1 MLHLL
6 VSCLFTLLLTLVFGN
21 IFAKVTK
28 ISFDFFDTLLLG
40 LIFLTSISA
49 WLSII
54 IPIDF
59 VVKSSFLIFGILGLF
74 IFREKF
80 KSYLKVLL
88 TNKTL
93 LITLPFFIIGLIVAS
108 NAPLNYDSPLYHIQS
123 IKWIQEYRVVP
134 GLANLHY
141 RFGYNSNIFILFALT
156 SFNDVFGQQTYSV
169 NFFLFCFAVGYFIFN
184 SYQSIQ
190 KKVVN
195 VDVVIQFILLY
206 YILKNYDNLS
216 SPSPD
221 YIVFVVPLVLIS
233 TLIKSKFKSGFRQD
247 KFYLLMISLTFL
259 ITVKLSIV
267 PFFLFIPLIGYYN
280 PNLMKSNKKLL
291 LSVFLVLL
299 PWLIRNVILTGWLVF
314 PFSKIDLFNIDWKVP
329 IADVI
334 VEKNT
339 IISWARIPGRLDLNA
354 VHLSITEWFPY
365 WWANINFS
373 DRIYFITAI
382 LAPLVA
388 LSLPLFTKAKYS
400 VKYNAIIIIV
410 FICFSYWFFLAPAF
424 RFGLNYIY
432 ILIVAPLF
440 YMDFTFLSKL
450 GIKKVFYYVLM
461 LICLIN
467 FLRITLTHNKQLF
480 FNPRLISQKQIQVSK
495 EERFLKFKLKS
506 IIIYLP
512 SAGDRCYDFCL
523 PCSHKYMNLKNLKQR
538 GSTLQD
544 GFQAVSN

>member
-1 MLHLL
+1 
-6 VSCLFTLLLTLVFGN
+6 
-21 IFAKVTK
+21 
-28 ISFDFFDTLLLG
+28 
-40 LIFLTSISA
+40 
-49 WLSII
+49 
-54 IPIDF
+54 
-59 VVKSSFLIFGILGLF
+59 
-74 IFREKF
+74 
-80 KSYLKVLL
+80 
-88 TNKTL
+88 
-93 LITLPFFIIGLIVAS
+93 VAS

-156 SFNDVFGQQTYSV
+156 SFNDVFDQQTYSV

-184 SYQSIQ
+184 SYQAIQ
-190 KKVVN
+190 KKIVN

-206 YILKNYDNLS
+206 YILKNYGNLS

-247 KFYLLMISLTFL
+247 KFYLLVIGLTFL

-267 PFFLFIPLIGYYN
+267 PFFLFIPLIAYYN
-280 PNLMKSNKKLL
+280 PNLIKSKKQLL
-291 LSVFLVLL
+291 LSAFLVLL

-314 PFSKIDLFNIDWKVP
+314 PFSKIDLFNLDWKVP
-329 IADVI
+329 VADVV

-365 WWANINFS
+365 WWTNINLS
-373 DRIYFITAI
+373 DRIYFITAL
-382 LAPLVA
+382 LAPLLA

-400 VKYNAIIIIV
+400 LKYNAIIIIV

-432 ILIVAPLF
+432 ILILTPLF
-440 YMDFTFLSKL
+440 YMNFNFVSILS
-450 GIKKVFYYVLM
+450 IKKVFYYALM
-461 LICLIN
+461 LIYVVN
-467 FLRITLTHNKQLF
+467 FLRITVTNDKHLF
-480 FNPRLISQKQIQVSK
+480 FNPRLISQKQIQVPK
-495 EERFLKFKLKS
+495 EERFLKIKLKS
-506 IIIYLP
+506 IEIYLP
-512 SAGDRCYDFCL
+512 SLGDRCYDFCL

-538 GSTLQD
+538 GSTIQD
-544 GFQAVSN
+544 GFQTDSN

>member
-1 MLHLL
+1 
-6 VSCLFTLLLTLVFGN
+6 
-21 IFAKVTK
+21 
-28 ISFDFFDTLLLG
+28 
-40 LIFLTSISA
+40 
-49 WLSII
+49 
-54 IPIDF
+54 
-59 VVKSSFLIFGILGLF
+59 
-74 IFREKF
+74 
-80 KSYLKVLL
+80 
-88 TNKTL
+88 
-93 LITLPFFIIGLIVAS
+93 
-108 NAPLNYDSPLYHIQS
+108 
-123 IKWIQEYRVVP
+123 
-134 GLANLHY
+134 
-141 RFGYNSNIFILFALT
+141 
-156 SFNDVFGQQTYSV
+156 
-169 NFFLFCFAVGYFIFN
+169 
-184 SYQSIQ
+184 
-190 KKVVN
+190 
-195 VDVVIQFILLY
+195 
-206 YILKNYDNLS
+206 
-216 SPSPD
+216 
-221 YIVFVVPLVLIS
+221 
-233 TLIKSKFKSGFRQD
+233 
-247 KFYLLMISLTFL
+247 
-259 ITVKLSIV
+259 
-267 PFFLFIPLIGYYN
+267 
-280 PNLMKSNKKLL
+280 MKSNKKLL

-329 IADVI
+329 IADVV

-388 LSLPLFTKAKYS
+388 LSIPLFTKAKYS
-400 VKYNAIIIIV
+400 VKYNAIISIV

-432 ILIVAPLF
+432 ILIVTPLF
-440 YMDFTFLSKL
+440 YMDLTFLSKL

-467 FLRITLTHNKQLF
+467 FLRITLTNNRQLF
-480 FNPRLISQKQIQVSK
+480 FNPRLISQKQIQVPK

-512 SAGDRCYDFCL
+512 SSGDRCYDFCL

-538 GSTLQD
+538 GSTMQD